1 VRDMKAIVIGSGG
14 REDALSYK
22 VLQSPQLTRLYCLP
36 GNGGMARRGEII
48 NRKIE
53 EVPIIAKELGID
65 FVIVGPEAPLWDG
78 IVEKC
83 EALGIPA
90 FGPDSKGA
98 QLEGSKVF
106 AKRFMKKYDIP
117 TANFEVFSEYEKALD
132 YIKENGLKV
141 IKADGLA
148 AGKGVVIPESFEEA
162 RDTLYKFMVEKTLR
176 KSGEQVVLEDIL
188 SGREVSCFIITDGK
202 DYRFLPIAQDY
213 KRIYEGNKGP
223 NTGGMGS
230 IAPVELGESLI
241 KKIKSKIIE
250 PTLEG
255 LQRENITYKGV
266 IYFGLILV
274 KDEPYV
280 LEYNV
285 RFGDPETQAI
295 IPIIDGDLL
304 QFMYETVHS
313 KLPSSGLS
321 ITHKYSCCVVLA
333 SSGYPG
339 PYETGKEITGLDN
352 VTEGVVFHAGTK
364 WENNKLLTNGGRVL
378 DVVGQGETLKIAKEK
393 AYKAIKYIH
402 FENMLYRRDIGEDSN
417 ING

>member
-1 VRDMKAIVIGSGG
+1 MKVIIIGSGG

-22 VLQSPQLTRLYCLP
+22 ILQSTQLTKLYCLP

-53 EVPIIAKELGID
+53 EAPIIAKELGVD
-65 FVIVGPEAPLWDG
+65 FVIVGPEVPLVGG

-83 EALGIPA
+83 KALGIPA

-106 AKRFMKKYDIP
+106 AKRFMKKYGIP
-117 TANFEVFSEYEKALD
+117 TANFEVFNEFEKALD
-132 YIKENGLKV
+132 YIKEKGLKV

-148 AGKGVVIPESFEEA
+148 AGKGVVIPDSFEEA
-162 RDTLYKFMVEKTLR
+162 KDTLYKFMIDKILK
-176 KSGEQVVLEDIL
+176 KSGEKVVIEDVL
-188 SGREVSCFIITDGK
+188 PGREVSCFIITDGK
-202 DYRFLPIAQDY
+202 DYNLLPIAQDY
-213 KRIYEGNKGP
+213 KRIYDGNRGP

-250 PTLEG
+250 PTLDG
-255 LQRENITYKGV
+255 LQREDINYKGV

-274 KDEPYV
+274 KGEPYV

-295 IPIIDGDLL
+295 MPIIDGDLL
-304 QFMYETVHS
+304 QFIYETVVS
-313 KLPSSGLS
+313 RLPSSGMS
-321 ITHKYSCCVVLA
+321 IRPEYSCCVVIA

-339 PYETGKEITGLDN
+339 YYEVGKEVTGLDD
-352 VTEGVVFHAGTK
+352 VIDGIVFHAGTK
-364 WENNKLLTNGGRVL
+364 WNDDKLLTNGGRVL
-378 DVVGQGETLKIAKEK
+378 NVVGIGATLKVAREK
-393 AYKAIKYIH
+393 AYKAIECIY
-402 FENMLYRRDIGEDSN
+402 FENMSYRRDIGEDSS